1 MINKWM
7 ANFTLHHCLSSQKIH
22 VFFDSQID
30 STNITFFCTWT
41 THKQRLNFWHKS
53 SWTHQIKHAAQ
64 ENNMFGLV
72 VWELKDKKNVYRFAT
87 LKARNDSDNLLQ
99 PQIKQLTIPFSMVLR
114 ISSTASILIRC
125 LMFSSLLQR
134 ETMALKD
141 GFQLSDLL
149 FDK

>member
-1 MINKWM
+1 
-7 ANFTLHHCLSSQKIH
+7 
-22 VFFDSQID
+22 
-30 STNITFFCTWT
+30 
-41 THKQRLNFWHKS
+41 
-53 SWTHQIKHAAQ
+53 
-64 ENNMFGLV
+64 MFGLV